1 MGKKAAQEVD
11 FTKGKI
17 EVKTFQ
23 MRSLKVFG
31 TNYNEIVE
39 GPARRIQE
47 FFSEEYETIHGKN
60 LAIELL
66 MGSKMG
72 PVMLPGL
79 MMLAMINAGIP
90 WIYGW
95 YRGYFFKND
104 LDKIIQ
110 GCQTFIAFMVYMMN
124 LVLFSSLTLLL
135 FQKMHSKR
143 KLLCM
148 IDSNYYNTYKI
159 EPTLPII
166 SMYKRFNYQQIINLY
181 TVLQKMEDVYMAR
194 GIYLASL
201 IIFLSSLQYVYIIF
215 ETIFRENSLADL
227 GILFNSYAFFN
238 LLTMF
243 GLFSQTLIYGAEA
256 NLVDEKLRDEIM
268 AMKKKTG
275 LMEVICQSKKVM
287 LK

>member
-1 MGKKAAQEVD
+1 MD

-110 GCQTFIAFMVYMMN
+110 GC
-124 LVLFSSLTLLL
+124 
-135 FQKMHSKR
+135 
-143 KLLCM
+143 
-148 IDSNYYNTYKI
+148 
-159 EPTLPII
+159 
-166 SMYKRFNYQQIINLY
+166 
-181 TVLQKMEDVYMAR
+181 
-194 GIYLASL
+194 
-201 IIFLSSLQYVYIIF
+201 
-215 ETIFRENSLADL
+215 
-227 GILFNSYAFFN
+227 
-238 LLTMF
+238 
-243 GLFSQTLIYGAEA
+243 
-256 NLVDEKLRDEIM
+256 
-268 AMKKKTG
+268 
-275 LMEVICQSKKVM
+275 
-287 LK
+287 